1 MASQKKYLTKNIRIE
16 IDPVEGST
24 CAKEQRLL
32 KESPGKKVHPG
43 SDSNHNRFSSVFTS
57 LASFSDALWL
67 ITG

>member
-1 MASQKKYLTKNIRIE
+1 MASQKKYLTKNIKIE

-43 SDSNHNRFSSVFTS
+43 SDSIITIGFPLSS
-57 LASFSDALWL
+57 LL
-67 ITG
+67 